1 MTATQHRAAL
11 DAAVAVFRDLGWVGA
26 RPEDAATLPMG
37 TAAQQ
42 RTALAGLRS
51 GEWSGDDPDDPRG
64 LRWVSWIGPDI
75 DAGMLTV
82 FTIRAGVTAQRAVER
97 VSRQHG
103 VSPTALAA
111 VVRARG
117 EGFVREFTE
126 RALAHGIRGVGRH
139 GLMILILRFVHEQG
153 FSVPED
159 AGYLE
164 LWTTCAYWATREG
177 AAGADESADPDPSLE
192 AAPLTLEMIGARFT
206 EHLRVAVATRFPP
219 NVWLRE
225 VIVAGLE
232 RDWIEASEAREL
244 VFAGLDGAQRPGDR
258 KAWAEIL
265 TGPLELTSPEQR
277 ALLLDHADALVSSI
291 ATGDA
296 ALIEAFGPPL
306 ILHANEEVLADVL
319 RLSLEARTK
328 KARRAIL
335 AAATARPVPSAELV
349 AEFGPTLA
357 DFAAGTD
364 APLARTAAALLQAWG
379 GSAETRPAAE
389 TAPVAR
395 GRWEPTPPLW
405 TVPRFE
411 LGEPSAAALTA
422 AAAALSG
429 LPESSL
435 SDPAAERLLALANLV
450 ARRGPE
456 AARVALRGVRPQW
469 VPGLRGVAEWVA
481 GLPIPMLDR
490 PPREDIPESGATIYG
505 PVPAR
510 DAAVLQ
516 RLGSV
521 PALLSTPTW
530 IDLRVDPG
538 ELVAGLRDY
547 AAEGA
552 AASEADLYLAML
564 RLDLTL
570 ITPELAAELAE
581 LEVPVLRQDGSTQP
595 TPAGPA
601 VLRYAEAPLQE
612 PDRELDTQRHWW
624 TPGLLTIPPPLSE
637 FPPRLRAETFFGGLS
652 LDACPNGG
660 DTAGYGIE
668 ASDIAGLGRDLRV
681 LVTRS
686 RPLTPGLAI
695 NLLATQRGF
704 HERAAVDG
712 VQAVR
717 EAWERGILV
726 PGVADPALL
735 DWRETP
741 SKLAA
746 FATACGELADE
757 GMLSVVWPLLDAFA
771 STSVTA
777 PRRLAG
783 TAELVEMIG
792 EFIPAVAA
800 AVSTGLA
807 DANALDLPGTRALA
821 AAGGNSR
828 AVVLARRIL
837 TALPPEQSSSSSAEC
852 DDAQELNAAA
862 PQLNM
867 SDEEFFA
874 AWPPDRGNE
883 PVVDDGAAV
892 TARWHDESAATR
904 FLEIGLTFPAEKLAD
919 PTRGPREFLTRT
931 SWFYD
936 LEREGQCGMT
946 EGLDSAVDHA
956 ARSWLRWD
964 PAAAEGAGAIV
975 VAEHRNWVEN
985 TNGPL
990 RNPSAPS
997 PLTAGMVAVLLG
1009 SMNHDNAHAFTV
1021 REAVRSGLFGAA
1033 SVRLATRRLLGN
1045 ADYTPTRLVGLIESD
1060 PDTLP
1065 TLWPILTESVRIASA
1080 ETGTPP
1086 RWLNRVLDVALRNAR
1101 ILREAANRAVLPD
1114 EDAGWPGLRELAE
1127 RKGTQAAL
1135 RKARE
1140 LRIALGHAG
1149 ALREVRE

>member
-11 DAAVAVFRDLGWVGA
+11 DAAVAVFRDLGFAHA
-26 RPEDAATLPMG
+26 RPEEAATLPMG
-37 TAAQQ
+37 TAEQQ
-42 RTALAGLRS
+42 RIALAGLRS

-126 RALAHGIRGVGRH
+126 RALAHGIRGAGRH

-153 FSVPED
+153 FPVPED

-164 LWTTCAYWATREG
+164 LWTMCAYWATREG

-192 AAPLTLEMIGARFT
+192 RAPLTLEMIGARFA

-219 NVWLRE
+219 NLWLRE

-232 RDWIEASEAREL
+232 RGWIEASEAREL
-244 VFAGLDGAQRPGDR
+244 ALAGLDGAQRPGDR
-258 KAWAEIL
+258 KTWAEIL
-265 TGPLELTSPEQR
+265 TGPLELTSTDQR
-277 ALLLDHADALVSSI
+277 AVLLDRADALVSSI

-306 ILHANEEVLADVL
+306 ILHADEEVLADVL

-349 AEFGPTLA
+349 AEFAPTLA
-357 DFAAGTD
+357 DLAAGTD
-364 APLARTAAALLQAWG
+364 APLARAAAALLQAWG
-379 GSAETRPAAE
+379 GSAEARPDAE

-411 LGEPSAAALTA
+411 LGEPSEAALTA

-450 ARRGPE
+450 ARRDPE
-456 AARVALRGVRPQW
+456 AARAALRGVRPQW
-469 VPGLRGVAEWVA
+469 VPGLRGVAEWVT
-481 GLPIPMLDR
+481 GQPIPILDR

-516 RLGSV
+516 RLGAV

-538 ELVAGLRDY
+538 ELVARLREY
-547 AAEGA
+547 AMEGA
-552 AASEADLYLAML
+552 AASEADLYLALL

-570 ITPELAAELAE
+570 ITAELTAELAD
-581 LEVPVLRQDGSTQP
+581 LHVPVLRQDGSAQP

-601 VLRYAEAPLQE
+601 VVQYVDAPLRE

-624 TPGLLTIPPPLSE
+624 TPGLLTIPPSLAE
-637 FPPRLRAETFFGGLS
+637 FPPRLRAETIFGGLS
-652 LDACPNGG
+652 LDAWPNGG

-681 LVTRS
+681 LATRA
-686 RPLTPGLAI
+686 RPLTPGLTV

-704 HERAAVDG
+704 HERAAADG

-717 EAWERGILV
+717 EAWARGILI

-741 SKLAA
+741 GKLAA
-746 FATACGELADE
+746 FSAACGELAEE
-757 GMLSVVWPLLDAFA
+757 GMLSVVWPLLDAFVSA
-771 STSVTA
+771 SVAA

-792 EFIPAVAA
+792 ELLPAVTAA
-800 AVSTGLA
+800 NATGLA
-807 DANALDLPGTRALA
+807 NAQALNLPGTRALA
-821 AAGGNSR
+821 ATNGNSR
-828 AVVLARRIL
+828 AVTLARRIVA
-837 TALPPEQSSSSSAEC
+837 ALPPEQPDPRGAES
-852 DDAQELNAAA
+852 DIAQALSRDA
-862 PQLNM
+862 PQPHI
-867 SDEEFFA
+867 SDDEFSA
-874 AWPPDRGNE
+874 AWPPDRGHE
-883 PVVDDGAAV
+883 PAVDDGAVV

-904 FLEIGLTFPAEKLAD
+904 FLEIGLTIPAEKLAD
-919 PTRGPREFLTRT
+919 PTRGQRKFLTRT

-946 EGLDSAVDHA
+946 ERLDSEVDQVS
-956 ARSWLRWD
+956 RSWLRWD
-964 PAAAEGAGAIV
+964 PTAIEGKGAIV
-975 VAEHRNWVEN
+975 VAEHRNWVDN

-990 RNPSAPS
+990 RLLGAPS
-997 PLTAGMVAVLLG
+997 PLTSGMVAVLLG
-1009 SMNHDNAHAFTV
+1009 SMNHDNAHVFTV
-1021 REAVRSGLFGAA
+1021 REAVRSRVFGSA
-1033 SVRLATRRLLGN
+1033 SVRLAVGRLLSN

-1065 TLWPILTESVRIASA
+1065 TLWPTLTESVRSA
-1080 ETGTPP
+1080 AAESGTPP
-1086 RWLNRVLDVALRNAR
+1086 RWLNRVLDVALRNAD
-1101 ILREAANRAVLPD
+1101 ILREAAYRGAIPN
-1114 EDAGWPGLRELAE
+1114 EDASWPGLRNIAE
-1127 RKGTQAAL
+1127 RKGAQAAL

-1140 LRIALGHAG
+1140 LRLALGNLG
-1149 ALREVRE
+1149 EPETP